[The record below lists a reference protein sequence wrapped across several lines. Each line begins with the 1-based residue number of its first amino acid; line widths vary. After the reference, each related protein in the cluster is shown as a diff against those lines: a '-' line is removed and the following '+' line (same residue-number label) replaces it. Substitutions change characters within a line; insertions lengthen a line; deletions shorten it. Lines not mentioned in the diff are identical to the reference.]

1 MRIHIQR
8 VSEAW
13 VVVDG
18 VEIGR
23 IGHGLLLLIGAA
35 RNDTEDTL
43 PKLAEKCLNLRIFE
57 DELGK
62 MNRSVRDASGEIL
75 AVSNFTLYGDCRKGN
90 RPNFMDAA
98 PGPQAEPLYNKFI
111 EILRQSGLPV
121 ATGRFGAMMDI
132 HLVNDGPV
140 TLLIDSADF
149 P

>member
-1 MRIHIQR
+1 M
-8 VSEAW
+8 
-13 VVVDG
+13 VVDG